1 MMKSQDEER
10 NIVEMTQEQ
19 RSSVQTVR
27 NTEAM
32 ALGKG
37 DALGPLR
44 PVNREWTRGH
54 LRLWS
59 GSSGHSAKM
68 RREVKSF
75 HQRTQGP

>member
-1 MMKSQDEER
+1 MMKSQEEER

-44 PVNREWTRGH
+44 PVNREWTCGH
-54 LRLWS
+54 LRL
-59 GSSGHSAKM
+59 
-68 RREVKSF
+68 
-75 HQRTQGP
+75 